1 MKIGIMDSGIGGL
14 TVLKECLSLLP
25 AHEYLYYADSN
36 NAPYGTKSKEEVYR
50 LTARV
55 VDYLVKMK
63 ADIIVIACNTA
74 TSAAAV
80 HLRKKY
86 DIPIIG
92 MEPAIKPALTAARN
106 KRILVAAT
114 GLTLYEQKFRDL
126 ITALDA
132 QHRVDNVDL
141 TELVA
146 FAEAGDFSR
155 NTIVS
160 FLTEKLANFNLEL
173 YGSVVLGCT
182 HFPLFRKH
190 FAEVFPVGT
199 VIIDGAVGTANRVK
213 EFVTF
218 DSNEPK
224 MSFFLSGELLV
235 SGSLFKR
242 ICDIIEM
249 EVSEDDEKTLSK
261 FK

>member
-14 TVLKECLSLLP
+14 TVLKECLNLLP

-36 NAPYGTKSKEEVYR
+36 NAPYGTKSKAEVYR
-50 LTARV
+50 LTAGV
-55 VDYLVKMK
+55 VDYLVKKK

-74 TSAAAV
+74 TSAAAAQ
-80 HLRKKY
+80 LRKKY

-92 MEPAIKPALTAARN
+92 MEPAIKPALVAASN

-126 ITALDA
+126 IATLDA
-132 QHRVDNVDL
+132 QQRVDNVDL

-146 FAEAGDFSR
+146 FAEAGDFSH
-155 NTIVS
+155 NTIIS
-160 FLTEKLANFNLEL
+160 FLKERLANFNLEL

-190 FAEVFPVGT
+190 FEEVFPVGT
-199 VIIDGAVGTANRVK
+199 VIVDGAVGTANRVK

-218 DSNEPK
+218 HSTKPST
-224 MSFFLSGELLV
+224 SFFLSGDELV
-235 SGSLFKR
+235 SGSLFER
-242 ICDIIEM
+242 MNDIIRN
-249 EVSEDDEKTLSK
+249 
-261 FK
+261 